1 MHSVEDK
8 VTSQDATFAIVKAVK
23 KRKTEKPLAIR
34 GTFEDVIKLAVK
46 DAKPKPSKKPK
57 K

>member
-1 MHSVEDK
+1 MAAK
-8 VTSQDATFAIVKAVK
+8 IKRIKMPNK
-23 KRKTEKPLAIR
+23 KKKEAPLKIH